1 MESLVLILILSAAF
15 SGITA
20 DPSRIDDDV
29 LREEIEEAA
38 SDSRLLADELEAML
52 ARLEVDDSRQD
63 AVEAAVVGDDLG
75 VETALEEMLDKLNN
89 LETVA
94 KEDLEVPELKGTLDE
109 KIEKE
114 EELKKTLETLEAV
127 AKQIEDVS
135 SDKDVKTIEDIS
147 ELLETIN
154 DKIEK
159 SVSGDESKSKFG
171 IKSSLHLNG
180 IVGMIQS
187 LEKVTDDLKSMQD
200 GIDDYF
206 DADDDNDNDSKT
218 DNASKGTKEERQP
231 KTLSEIINPK
241 SNSQLKQNKLKQKQR
256 KGKQYD
262 ADEDYEEFGDDAGD
276 YDYEEDAEVVDVVDV
291 KQAPSE
297 AQSEDNGDDAE
308 DCETKEAKSKVRV
321 CTPKFSSVEQT
332 VNLYTSQPADVR
344 HCYDV

>member
-1 MESLVLILILSAAF
+1 MFQMESLVLILFLSATF
-15 SGITA
+15 SGTNA
-20 DPSRIDDDV
+20 DPSRIDDDE
-29 LREEIEEAA
+29 LRGEIEEAA

-63 AVEAAVVGDDLG
+63 AVEAAVIGDDLG
-75 VETALEEMLDKLNN
+75 VETALEEMLDKLSN

-94 KEDLEVPELKGTLDE
+94 KEDLKVPELKGTLDE

-135 SDKDVKTIEDIS
+135 SDKDIKTIEDIS
-147 ELLETIN
+147 ELLENIN
-154 DKIEK
+154 DKIEN
-159 SVSGDESKSKFG
+159 SVSGDEGKSKFG
-171 IKSSLHLNG
+171 LKSSLHLNG

-206 DADDDNDNDSKT
+206 DDDTKT
-218 DNASKGTKEERQP
+218 KSKGIKDERKP
-231 KTLSEIINPK
+231 KTLSEVINPK
-241 SNSQLKQNKLKQKQR
+241 AKSQLKEKKLKQKER

-262 ADEDYEEFGDDAGD
+262 YDDYEEFGDDDGD
-276 YDYEEDAEVVDVVDV
+276 YEDDAEVVDVVDA
-291 KQAPSE
+291 KDGSSG
-297 AQSEDNGDDAE
+297 AQEEGDDTE

-321 CTPKFSSVEQT
+321 CVPKFSSVEQT
-332 VNLYTSQPADVR
+332 VNLYTSHPSDVR

>member
-1 MESLVLILILSAAF
+1 MESLVLILILSAAL

-20 DPSRIDDDV
+20 VPSRIDDDE
-29 LREEIEEAA
+29 LRDEIEEAA

-75 VETALEEMLDKLNN
+75 VETALEEMLDKLSN

-94 KEDLEVPELKGTLDE
+94 KEDLKVPELKGTLDE
-109 KIEKE
+109 KIAKE
-114 EELKKTLETLEAV
+114 EELKKTLETLEEV

-135 SDKDVKTIEDIS
+135 SDKDIKTIEDIS

-159 SVSGDESKSKFG
+159 SVTGDESKSKFG

-206 DADDDNDNDSKT
+206 DDDDTET
-218 DNASKGTKEERQP
+218 DGKSSGTKDERKP
-231 KTLSEIINPK
+231 KTLSEVINPK
-241 SNSQLKQNKLKQKQR
+241 SNSQLKEKKLKQKQR

-262 ADEDYEEFGDDAGD
+262 ADYEDYEDYEEFGDD
-276 YDYEEDAEVVDVVDV
+276 DYEED
-291 KQAPSE
+291 APSE
-297 AQSEDNGDDAE
+297 AQSEDSGDDAE
-308 DCETKEAKSKVRV
+308 DCETQEAKNKVRV